1 MRKFTE
7 SFPFVMALAAFALV
21 LLLKAAFDAALAAPL
36 LRALQRNFGP
46 LAADTIAD
54 FAAIAVPVTA
64 AVALVYGTYR
74 YVHWEIARRAYGAR
88 DTLSELRT
96 SGVELRNQGMH
107 LGVDIAAWDR
117 ASLAWAEKV
126 IAAIKQIDEPDAE
139 WFKTLDAV
147 PAARVR
153 PLQLDAAHHKSFREH
168 DYRLVRLEELIKR
181 YSAGVLRR

>member
-7 SFPFVMALAAFALV
+7 SFPFVMAAAAFALV

-36 LRALQRNFGP
+36 LRLLQDHFGR
-46 LAADTIAD
+46 LAADTIAN
-54 FAAIAVPVTA
+54 FAAIGVPVVA
-64 AVALVYGTYR
+64 AFALVYGTYR
-74 YVHWEIARRAYGAR
+74 YVYWEIARDAYGAR
-88 DTLSELRT
+88 DMLADLRT
-96 SGVELRNQGMH
+96 TGIALRNQGMH
-107 LGVDIAAWDR
+107 LGVDIATWDR
-117 ASLAWAEKV
+117 ASLEWADKV
-126 IAAIKQIDEPDAE
+126 TATIKQIDGPDAE

-181 YSAGVLRR
+181 YSVGVLRQ